1 MFFIGLYKWAY
12 ESLKELFT
20 LMSRI
25 VTFSDQTIKETNDK
39 IDQTDS
45 ILKTK
50 LEKPE
55 YEEILKTFASNE
67 TATKKILRQCKFK

>member
-25 VTFSDQTIKETNDK
+25 VTFSDKTIKETNDK

-67 TATKKILRQCKFK
+67 TATKKILRQRKFK